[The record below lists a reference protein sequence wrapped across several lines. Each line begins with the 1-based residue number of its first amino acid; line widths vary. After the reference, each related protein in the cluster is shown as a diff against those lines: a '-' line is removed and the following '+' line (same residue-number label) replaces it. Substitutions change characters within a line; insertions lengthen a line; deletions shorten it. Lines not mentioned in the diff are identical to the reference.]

1 MCLSS
6 VVAWPLLG
14 VTGALRLFAPPPLG
28 VGSCSNWG
36 CWLARAAAADGG
48 GVLRLIRS
56 SCGSK
61 DQEVAHRASQGG
73 K

>member
-1 MCLSS
+1 M
-6 VVAWPLLG
+6 
-14 VTGALRLFAPPPLG
+14 TGALRLFAPPPLG

-61 DQEVAHRASQGG
+61 DQGG
-73 K
+73 SSEGKPGGHVPPNNKCKPD